1 MNRMSTSYAVLGRE
15 RIASIR
21 EIQRNP
27 SRALRGITRVVRGS
41 KTIGMF
47 FSNEEIDDLLED
59 IEALSS
65 PRYLARMRKA
75 RRDIRAGKTIPLEVI
90 ARRYGVRT

>member
-1 MNRMSTSYAVLGRE
+1 MPTPRHAILGRE

-27 SRALRGITRVVRGS
+27 SRALCGITRVVRGS
-41 KTIGMF
+41 KTVGF
-47 FSNEEIDDLLED
+47 FFDNDEIEDLLED

-65 PRYLARMRKA
+65 SRYLTRVRKA
-75 RRDIRAGKTIPLEVI
+75 RRELRNGQGTSLEMI
-90 ARRYGVRT
+90 ARRYGV